1 MKIVYRGAYL
11 ERSQAVLAALRRLDP
26 VRDRRLYDELEGI
39 RNRYGFFDENYFLSN
54 LRRSQESL
62 HTLKDAYG
70 FGMTF
75 RSDSWPSLMD
85 ELDSVAEDSML
96 DFYRKM
102 EFQNANF
109 MAAHLLM
116 LGLIPFDEIIKEDG
130 RLYSGFFRVL
140 MSTHRN
146 LSLVISDHGK
156 TVVQYGNR
164 SVSVTTSMGKCYLY
178 VDKVAVY
185 ALKHKSGTFIALPN
199 IRHRGTDLVDVGTE
213 LLRTM
218 KENAGGLIFPRIKMS

>member
-1 MKIVYRGAYL
+1 
-11 ERSQAVLAALRRLDP
+11 
-26 VRDRRLYDELEGI
+26 
-39 RNRYGFFDENYFLSN
+39 
-54 LRRSQESL
+54 
-62 HTLKDAYG
+62 
-70 FGMTF
+70 
-75 RSDSWPSLMD
+75 
-85 ELDSVAEDSML
+85 
-96 DFYRKM
+96 
-102 EFQNANF
+102 
-109 MAAHLLM
+109 M